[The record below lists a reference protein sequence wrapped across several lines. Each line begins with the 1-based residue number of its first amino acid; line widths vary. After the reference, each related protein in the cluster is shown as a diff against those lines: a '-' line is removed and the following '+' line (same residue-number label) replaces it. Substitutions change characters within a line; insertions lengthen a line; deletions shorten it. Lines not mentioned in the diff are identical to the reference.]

1 MLIENGTVRFNRDK
15 GFGPRS
21 DRVEVVFSGP
31 VTQASAIVRGF
42 DVAFSPRN
50 DHHLGQ
56 LEVRLDATIDA
67 LAPQRVNVDVVY
79 GLRDWS
85 NDWDDNYEG
94 EIHFTVIAE

>member
-1 MLIENGTVRFNRDK
+1 MLVSNGTARFNRFK
-15 GFGPRS
+15 GSGPRS
-21 DRVEVVFSGP
+21 ARSEVVFSAP
-31 VTQASAIVRGF
+31 VTQATAIVRGF
-42 DVAFSPRN
+42 DVAFSPRD

-67 LAPQRVNVDVVY
+67 LAPQRVNVDVIY

-94 EIHFTVIAE
+94 EVHFTVIAE